1 MISLLTSILPVALG
15 FIAKLIAVKSQAS
28 SDALNLAILATKTN
42 NEALEQARVQSN
54 KESPMAALN
63 RRIIILVILSLLVF
77 ISVAPALLDIPTAVP
92 IVDKGFSLLG
102 LEITADKI
110 EYEMVTGIVK
120 MTEIYAFAEL
130 IISFYFG
137 SQLAKAR

>member
-1 MISLLTSILPVALG
+1 MISLLTSIIPVALG
-15 FIAKLIAVKSQAS
+15 FIGKLIAIKSQAS
-28 SDALNLAILATKTN
+28 SDALNLAILANKSN
-42 NEALEQARVQSN
+42 NESLEQARVHAT

-92 IVDKGFSLLG
+92 IVEKGISFLG
-102 LEITADKI
+102 FDLTADKV
-110 EYEMVTGIVK
+110 EYAMVSGIVK
-120 MTEIYAFAEL
+120 MTEIYTFAEL

-137 SQLAKAR
+137 AQLAKGR